1 MPGPTPP
8 AIAVF
13 GSVNADVSGFCDRL
27 PRPGETV
34 LGTRYS
40 IALGGKGANQ
50 AAAVARLAHPV
61 EMIGRV
67 GDDSFGAMVRTSL
80 EAFGVLCNH
89 LLITEGAATG
99 VALISVD
106 VRAENCIVAVGGA
119 NAAVDQAVVDHAA
132 TTLQRAPLVP
142 DDFARPGKTQ
152 HGRRRG

>member
-13 GSVNADVSGFCDRL
+13 GSVNADVSGFCDHL
-27 PRPGETV
+27 PRPGETA

-50 AAAVARLAHPV
+50 AAAVARLAYPV

-80 EAFGVLCNH
+80 EAFGVLHDH
-89 LLITEGAATG
+89 LLMTKGTGAHNFPASRRRRTK
-99 VALISVD
+99 
-106 VRAENCIVAVGGA
+106 GG
-119 NAAVDQAVVDHAA
+119 
-132 TTLQRAPLVP
+132 
-142 DDFARPGKTQ
+142 ARPGA
-152 HGRRRG
+152 RDRPDS